1 MIRPSAPTFATTKFG
16 RVSPAGRFRF
26 DAFGFAAPDGY
37 TVKNVFCVG
46 DVAVTFTTTAP
57 TPDAGTPPRPNTG
70 NDNA

>member
-1 MIRPSAPTFATTKFG
+1 M
-16 RVSPAGRFRF
+16 
-26 DAFGFAAPDGY
+26 FGFAAPDGY